1 MRADLRR
8 KSVPD
13 ANHVRVH
20 HNPNPIEHPHVSGT
34 PLRLEGER
42 TGAGHCFLH
51 HLRTEHIPPPPSPPP
66 RAGQKVCA
74 ARARTGC
81 DQHAPTSLIHRLP
94 GCAPRPVANTVAG
107 PLEGFE
113 RTIASVQPGNEQSH
127 PHRSAA
133 QAIRPSRSQQAQAAA
148 TPLVH
153 MPRLLL
159 YALTPCDLSTSTR
172 LVAS

>member
-51 HLRTEHIPPPPSPPP
+51 HLRTEHIPPPPPP
-66 RAGQKVCA
+66 RPAPGRRCVLRERERA
-74 ARARTGC
+74 A
-81 DQHAPTSLIHRLP
+81 I
-94 GCAPRPVANTVAG
+94 NTLQRHSFTAC
-107 PLEGFE
+107 
-113 RTIASVQPGNEQSH
+113 
-127 PHRSAA
+127 
-133 QAIRPSRSQQAQAAA
+133 QAAH
-148 TPLVH
+148 LD
-153 MPRLLL
+153 LLQTL
-159 YALTPCDLSTSTR
+159 
-172 LVAS
+172 